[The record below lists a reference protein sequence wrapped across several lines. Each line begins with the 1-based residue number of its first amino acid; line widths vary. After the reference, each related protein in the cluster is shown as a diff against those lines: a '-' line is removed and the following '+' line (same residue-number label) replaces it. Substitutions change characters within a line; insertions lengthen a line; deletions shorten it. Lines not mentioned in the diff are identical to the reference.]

1 MHCEALR
8 EDAAKRCDV
17 SWSWKVMWDVV
28 HAQINRKVGKKGN
41 DTRKNK
47 SDAIGSQGSRK

>member
-8 EDAAKRCDV
+8 KDAVKRCDV

-47 SDAIGSQGSRK
+47 RDGNRKPGF